1 MAFRNLRKMLLR
13 KLERECSVMHKNGGS
28 NLNIIN
34 KSTSKSKK
42 ALTVANDI
50 CKITIWKSNDF

>member
-1 MAFRNLRKMLLR
+1 MAFDNLRKMILR
-13 KLERECSVMHKNGGS
+13 KPDYKCSIMHKNRGS

-34 KSTSKSKK
+34 KSTSKVKK

-50 CKITIWKSNDF
+50 CKITIWKSGDF

>member
-1 MAFRNLRKMLLR
+1 MAFCNLRKMRLR
-13 KLERECSVMHKNGGS
+13 KLRRECSIMHKNERS

-34 KSTSKSKK
+34 KSTSKVKK

-50 CKITIWKSNDF
+50 CKITMWKSDDF

>member
-1 MAFRNLRKMLLR
+1 MAFDNLRKMILR
-13 KLERECSVMHKNGGS
+13 KLDYECSIMHKNRGS

-50 CKITIWKSNDF
+50 CKITIWKSGDF

>member
-1 MAFRNLRKMLLR
+1 MAFDNLRKMILR
-13 KLERECSVMHKNGGS
+13 KLDYECGIMHKNRGS

-42 ALTVANDI
+42 ALTVASDI
-50 CKITIWKSNDF
+50 CKITIWKSGDF

>member
-1 MAFRNLRKMLLR
+1 MAFCNLRKMLLR
-13 KLERECSVMHKNGGS
+13 KPGHGCSIMHKNERS

-34 KSTSKSKK
+34 KSTSKVKK

-50 CKITIWKSNDF
+50 CKITIWKSGDF

>member
-1 MAFRNLRKMLLR
+1 MAFGNLRKMILR
-13 KLERECSVMHKNGGS
+13 KLEYKCSIMHKNSRS

-42 ALTVANDI
+42 TLTVSIDI
-50 CKITIWKSNDF
+50 CKITIWKSSDF